1 VGGRGR
7 LHGADERR
15 RVLALIDEA
24 VTAGARQRA
33 ACDVLGIDARTVQ
46 RWRRQQ
52 CCEDRRCGPLTAPSN
67 KLRKA
72 QCAQLLAAL
81 NSPEFRDLSPKQV
94 IPLLADSG
102 KYLGSE
108 STAYRLLRA
117 EGLVQHREPS
127 RVPSGAAKPD
137 ELVAWA
143 PNHVW
148 CWDITYL
155 PAEPRG
161 QFYYLYMVEDL
172 FSRRIVGWE
181 VHEVE
186 CMEVSSEFVQRV
198 CTALDVDPAGITLH
212 SDNGGP
218 MRGATML
225 ATLHRLGITAS
236 FSRPRVSD
244 DNPFAESLF
253 RTMKYRP
260 EYPRRPFRTIE
271 AARAWVA
278 EFVRWYNTQHLHS
291 ALNYVTPDDRYHG
304 RDADILAARDRVY
317 EAARRRHPERWSGD
331 TRDWS
336 PAGPV
341 TLNPDKGKSAKSINS
356 AAMACN

>member
-24 VTAGARQRA
+24 VHVGANQRA
-33 ACDVLGIDARTVQ
+33 ACDVLGIDPTTVQ

-52 CCEDRRCGPLTAPSN
+52 CRQDLRCGPLTAPRN

-72 QCAQLLAAL
+72 QCSRLLAAL

-94 IPLLADSG
+94 IPLLADRG
-102 KYLGSE
+102 EYLGSE

-117 EGLVQHREPS
+117 EGLLQHREPS
-127 RVPSGAAKPD
+127 RVPSGAGRPD
-137 ELVAWA
+137 ELVADA
-143 PNHVW
+143 PNQVW

-186 CMEVSSEFVQRV
+186 CKEVSSEFFRRV
-198 CTALDVDPAGITLH
+198 CNDLELDPAGITLH
-212 SDNGGP
+212 SDNSGP
-218 MRGATML
+218 MRARAAPRGAT
-225 ATLHRLGITAS
+225 
-236 FSRPRVSD
+236 
-244 DNPFAESLF
+244 
-253 RTMKYRP
+253 
-260 EYPRRPFRTIE
+260 
-271 AARAWVA
+271 
-278 EFVRWYNTQHLHS
+278 
-291 ALNYVTPDDRYHG
+291 
-304 RDADILAARDRVY
+304 
-317 EAARRRHPERWSGD
+317 SGAPQ
-331 TRDWS
+331 S
-336 PAGPV
+336 
-341 TLNPDKGKSAKSINS
+341 K
-356 AAMACN
+356 

>member
-1 VGGRGR
+1 M
-7 LHGADERR
+7 
-15 RVLALIDEA
+15 IDEA
-24 VTAGARQRA
+24 VHAGANQRA
-33 ACDVLGIDARTVQ
+33 ACDVLGIDPTTVQ

-52 CCEDRRCGPLTAPSN
+52 CRQDLRCGPLTAPRN

-72 QCAQLLAAL
+72 QCARLLAAL

-94 IPLLADSG
+94 IPLLADRG
-102 KYLGSE
+102 VYLGSE

-117 EGLVQHREPS
+117 EGLLQHREPS
-127 RVPSGAAKPD
+127 RVPSGAGRPD
-137 ELVAWA
+137 ELVADA
-143 PNHVW
+143 PNQVW

-172 FSRRIVGWE
+172 FSRSIVGWE

-186 CMEVSSEFVQRV
+186 CMEVSSEFVRRV
-198 CTALDVDPAGITLH
+198 CNELEIDPAGITLH

-225 ATLHRLGITAS
+225 HTLDRLGITPS

-260 EYPRRPFRTIE
+260 EYPRRPFRSIE
-271 AARAWVA
+271 EARAWVA
-278 EFVRWYNTQHLHS
+278 EFVHWYNTQHLHS

-304 RDADILAARDRVY
+304 RDVDILAKRDRVYQAARDRS
-317 EAARRRHPERWSGD
+317 PERWSGD
-331 TRDWS
+331 TRNWA
-336 PAGPV
+336 PIGPV
-341 TLNPDKGKSAKSINS
+341 TLNPEKGKSAKSITP
-356 AAMACN
+356 AACN